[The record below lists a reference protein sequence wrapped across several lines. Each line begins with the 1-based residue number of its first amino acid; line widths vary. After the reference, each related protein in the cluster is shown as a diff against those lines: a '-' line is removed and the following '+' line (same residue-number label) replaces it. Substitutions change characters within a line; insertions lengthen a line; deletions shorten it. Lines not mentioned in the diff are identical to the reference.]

1 MDGSLGG
8 TVVTSTRNEHR
19 ESEML
24 EDRLHDLRAA
34 ASDVRLQSYR
44 QSDQGDVDTVVH
56 YLWNVRL
63 SEALY
68 PILAIFEV
76 TLRNQVHN
84 ALTQR
89 YGTENWFDQK
99 GVLHERE
106 VEEIEEARE
115 ALRRNDKPV
124 DADHIVAQMSLGFWC
139 ALLQDGYDDRFWEP
153 DGGALLKAVFPYAP
167 EGSRS
172 RNDLWKICNSARV
185 LRNRVAHYRP
195 VYNQPDLAD
204 VHADTVAVI
213 GWMSLAM
220 ADLVTLTD
228 RFDEVWDNGENQ
240 ARGRLGELWR
250 LPGDAAD

>member
-1 MDGSLGG
+1 MANDDRSRQGSA
-8 TVVTSTRNEHR
+8 
-19 ESEML
+19 EML

-44 QSDQGDVDTVVH
+44 ESDQGDVDTVVH

-84 ALTQR
+84 ALAQR
-89 YGTENWFDQK
+89 YGMETWFDK
-99 GVLHERE
+99 TGVLRERE
-106 VEEIEEARE
+106 RDEVEQAKE

-124 DADHIVAQMSLGFWC
+124 DANRIVAQMNLGFWC
-139 ALLQDGYDDRFWEP
+139 ALLQDTYEDRFWEP
-153 DGGALLKAVFPYAP
+153 DGGALLEAVVPYAP

-172 RNDLWKICNSARV
+172 RNDLWEVCNRARV

-195 VYNQPDLAD
+195 VYNQPDLAE
-204 VHADTVAVI
+204 VHRETVTVI
-213 GWMSLAM
+213 AWMSRAM

-228 RFDEVWDNGENQ
+228 RFDEVWEHGENQ

-250 LPGDAAD
+250 VPGDAAD

>member
-1 MDGSLGG
+1 MANDDRSRQE
-8 TVVTSTRNEHR
+8 TA
-19 ESEML
+19 EML

-44 QSDQGDVDTVVH
+44 ESDQGDVDTVVH

-84 ALTQR
+84 ALTER
-89 YGTENWFDQK
+89 YGTELWFDQK
-99 GVLHERE
+99 GVLRERE
-106 VEEIEEARE
+106 RDEVEQSKE

-124 DADHIVAQMSLGFWC
+124 DANHIVAQMNLGFWC
-139 ALLQDGYDDRFWEP
+139 ALLQDTYEDRFWEP

-167 EGSRS
+167 EGSRV
-172 RNDLWKICNSARV
+172 RNDLWEVCNRARV

-195 VYNQPDLAD
+195 VYNQPDLAE
-204 VHADTVAVI
+204 VHRETVTVI
-213 GWMSLAM
+213 AWMSRAM

-228 RFDEVWDNGENQ
+228 RFDEVWELGENQ

-250 LPGDAAD
+250 VPGDAAD

>member
-1 MDGSLGG
+1 MSNGRDERD
-8 TVVTSTRNEHR
+8 V
-19 ESEML
+19 EML

-44 QSDQGDVDTVVH
+44 ESDQDDIDTVVH
-56 YLWNVRL
+56 YLWNLRL

-84 ALTQR
+84 ALTER
-89 YGTENWFDQK
+89 FGTEEWFDK
-99 GVLHERE
+99 IGVLRERE
-106 VEEIEEARE
+106 RDEIEQSKEAV
-115 ALRRNDKPV
+115 RRNDKPV
-124 DADHIVAQMSLGFWC
+124 DANRIVAQMNLGFWC
-139 ALLQDGYDDRFWEP
+139 ALLQDTYEDRFWEP

-167 EGSRS
+167 EGSRA
-172 RNDLWKICNSARV
+172 RNDLWEVCNRARV

-195 VYNQPDLAD
+195 VYNQRDLGD
-204 VHADTVAVI
+204 VHEETVTVI
-213 GWMSLAM
+213 RWMSLAM

-228 RFDEVWDNGENQ
+228 RFDEVWENGENQ

-250 LPGDAAD
+250 VPGAAAG

>member
-1 MDGSLGG
+1 MANNDRSRSE
-8 TVVTSTRNEHR
+8 TA
-19 ESEML
+19 EML
-24 EDRLHDLRAA
+24 EDRLHDLRAS

-44 QSDQGDVDTVVH
+44 ESDQGDVDTVVH
-56 YLWNVRL
+56 YLWNLRL

-76 TLRNQVHN
+76 TLRNQIHN
-84 ALTQR
+84 ALTER
-89 YGTENWFDQK
+89 YGTETWFDRK

-106 VEEIEEARE
+106 RDEIEQAKD
-115 ALRRNDKPV
+115 ALRRNDKPA
-124 DADHIVAQMSLGFWC
+124 DANHIVAQMNLGFWC
-139 ALLQDGYDDRFWEP
+139 ALLQDGYEDRFWAP

-172 RNDLWKICNSARV
+172 RNELWKICNSARV

-195 VYNQPDLAD
+195 VFNQADLAE

-213 GWMSLAM
+213 AWMSRAM

-228 RFDEVWDNGENQ
+228 RFDEVWEQGENQ

-250 LPGDAAD
+250 VPGDAAE

>member
-1 MDGSLGG
+1 MTNNEQNRSQ
-8 TVVTSTRNEHR
+8 TREK
-19 ESEML
+19 L
-24 EDRLHDLRAA
+24 EDRLLDLRAS

-44 QSDQGDVDTVVH
+44 ESDQGDVDTVVH
-56 YLWNVRL
+56 YLWNLRL

-76 TLRNQVHN
+76 TLRNQIHN
-84 ALTQR
+84 ALTER
-89 YGTENWFDQK
+89 YGTEEWFDRK

-106 VEEIEEARE
+106 RDEIEQSKE
-115 ALRRNDKPV
+115 ALRRDDKPV
-124 DADHIVAQMSLGFWC
+124 DANRIVAQMNLGFWC
-139 ALLQDGYDDRFWEP
+139 ALLQDSYEDRFWEP

-167 EGSRS
+167 DGSRS
-172 RNDLWKICNSARV
+172 RNELWKACNSARV

-195 VYNQPDLAD
+195 VFNQEDLAE

-213 GWMSLAM
+213 AWMSRAM

-228 RFDEVWDNGENQ
+228 RFDEVWENGENQ

-250 LPGDAAD
+250 VPGEAAE

>member
-1 MDGSLGG
+1 MSNGQDN
-8 TVVTSTRNEHR
+8 RDF
-19 ESEML
+19 EML

-44 QSDQGDVDTVVH
+44 ESDQGDVDTVVH
-56 YLWNVRL
+56 YLWNLRL

-76 TLRNQVHN
+76 TLRNQIHN
-84 ALTQR
+84 ALTER
-89 YGTENWFDQK
+89 HGTEAWFDKK
-99 GVLHERE
+99 GVLRERE
-106 VEEIEEARE
+106 RDEIEQSKE

-124 DADHIVAQMSLGFWC
+124 DANRIVAQMNLGFWC
-139 ALLQDGYDDRFWEP
+139 ALLQDTYEDRFWEP

-167 EGSRS
+167 EGSRL
-172 RNDLWKICNSARV
+172 RNGLWKVCNSARV

-195 VYNQPDLAD
+195 VFNQPDLAE
-204 VHADTVAVI
+204 VHGDTVKVI
-213 GWMSLAM
+213 EWMSRAM

-228 RFDEVWDNGENQ
+228 RFDEVWENGENQ

-250 LPGDAAD
+250 VPGVAAE

>member
-1 MDGSLGG
+1 MAND
-8 TVVTSTRNEHR
+8 NR
-19 ESEML
+19 ERGEAPEML
-24 EDRLHDLRAA
+24 EDRLHDLRAS

-44 QSDQGDVDTVVH
+44 QSDQSDVDTVVH

-76 TLRNQVHN
+76 TLRNQIHN
-84 ALTQR
+84 ALAER
-89 YGTENWFDQK
+89 YGMEEWFDQK

-106 VEEIEEARE
+106 ARE
-115 ALRRNDKPV
+115 VGQSKEAIQRDEMPV
-124 DADHIVAQMSLGFWC
+124 DVGRVVSRLNLGFWC
-139 ALLQDGYDDRFWEP
+139 ALLQDSYEDRFWEP

-195 VYNQPDLAD
+195 VYNQPDLAE

-213 GWMSLAM
+213 AWMSLAM

-228 RFDEVWDNGENQ
+228 RFDEVWENGENQ

-250 LPGDAAD
+250 VPGAAAE